1 MIISPVMKFIVDKES
16 GYPSPSEKEKL
27 DRAITKFRRI
37 LANLTGTFNIAETK
51 FGLADML
58 VGRNEP
64 GDFAEAMR
72 LYNYILDV
80 APTSYLRARALV
92 GKAELLIK
100 SEEKA
105 TLKEAVALCEKARDI
120 LKDDL
125 SDFFTAKAFVVEAE
139 LLAKLGMQNHKK
151 AQSLLDK
158 VIKNK
163 HANAYFKARSI
174 VQRVEM
180 PLFNPK
186 FNKVLPLI
194 KLTKEAHKLLVDRP
208 NDYFAIK
215 ALLLEAEMLTRK
227 GTKSD
232 LSAAQ
237 AICTKVIAN
246 KAAERGLAARAK
258 LDLAT
263 ISGHPKAEKLSRE
276 VLEMEGLDPYLIEKA
291 KLIERSLKKK

>member
-1 MIISPVMKFIVDKES
+1 MIISPVMKFIVDKEA

-37 LANLTGTFNIAETK
+37 LTNLTGTFNIAETK

-64 GDFAEAMR
+64 GDFTEAMR

-105 TLKEAVALCEKARDI
+105 AIKEAVSLCEKARDI

-139 LLAKLGMQNHKK
+139 LLAKLGMTNHKK
-151 AQSLLDK
+151 ATSLLDK

-163 HANAYFKARSI
+163 HANTYFKARAI

-186 FNKVLPLI
+186 FSKVAPLI
-194 KLTKEAHKLLVDRP
+194 KLSKEAQKLLSDRP

-215 ALLLEAEMLTRK
+215 AALLEAEMLTRK
-227 GTKSD
+227 AGKAD
-232 LSAAQ
+232 LAAAQ
-237 AICTKVIAN
+237 GICAKVMAN
-246 KAAERGLAARAK
+246 GLAEKGLVARAK
-258 LDLAT
+258 LDLAM
-263 ISGHPKAEKLSRE
+263 ISSHPKAEKLYRE
-276 VLEMEGLDPYLIEKA
+276 VLEMEGIDPYLIEKA
-291 KLIERSLKKK
+291 KMIERSLKKK